1 MYIDLVYRA
10 SLRKPLKQLTKK
22 KNTKDDY
29 GQWPNLMV
37 AQLLLKKPKWK
48 YLYQSCCTLWQ
59 VAIMGCL
66 LSSCIFLSAFVICP
80 GFSDVH
86 QSRHPCQATVHVD
99 SVACKMKLVWL
110 GWCNYITQT
119 TCVWGGDSY
128 ADFLLIFDFLIWFSL
143 ERSKESSVRQGKFP
157 CTPKSD

>member
-1 MYIDLVYRA
+1 MSVPHKEVSLMYIDLVYRA

-110 GWCNYITQT
+110 AGWVGAITSPKQPVCGEET
-119 TCVWGGDSY
+119 HMLTFCW
-128 ADFLLIFDFLIWFSL
+128 FLIFWCGL
-143 ERSKESSVRQGKFP
+143 V
-157 CTPKSD
+157 